1 MQTLAVYDMIASAF
15 LDMLNKADSSTKEA
29 YESTMRE
36 SINKVQEWIKRF
48 RKIDPIKSPILFNG
62 ETTIEKS
69 LATELVD
76 RISECAKNRSQLEAI
91 YTGTSC
97 TKIVQE
103 LNIEVPRY
111 VDITSKPHILVG
123 PYASSESEKNAIRI
137 LNQILMSCLLS
148 LPKGKVRINFVNPSY
163 SSMSETI
170 SNKLPQEIYKII
182 IEKEKIQELTE
193 SLANRIKETLL
204 KGAKPET
211 PAYEIIVLINY
222 SYMYDGLTEDMRLL
236 IEQGQQAGIHFI
248 VLNDLRRNFESKEPY
263 DILALKDDYFHE
275 IDVFNVDNK
284 VNNDH
289 TLFSTYQICDMPAL
303 QDACLVYLQGET
315 EEKSDHNVINTKQ
328 DFVVAENDISVTIGL
343 DINNKEEVVLR
354 FNSKDYIH
362 AFILGQSGSGKS
374 VLLNN
379 IITSAINKYS
389 PEDLMLYLLDF
400 KGVEFNRYKGIKHAK
415 AILVDNS
422 DPQMTLEI
430 LRELNEENRRR
441 KRLWQSNNV
450 KTIDGY
456 NCKHPDAR
464 LPQILFIADE
474 CQVMFSKV
482 DNRQSSFIIQE
493 EIQRILN
500 EIAAQGRSQGI
511 HLLLATQ
518 TLADTDI
525 SNTIITNLTE
535 CFLLTCAS
543 SDSNILVPD
552 SSDMTSKQPTGQCC
566 YYHKKELVSQVQTFY
581 AKEEELDSAISASQK
596 KSTRFASNGGAYFCG
611 SEMFW
616 LDEKEKAAIIQTT
629 TKYPI
634 AAIGH
639 NIGLKGDI
647 TTVKLH
653 SDFSENILF
662 FGVNKDEQ
670 AVGVMI
676 NALMS
681 LLISYQQLE
690 KNCDFIII
698 DCLNNEEARY
708 RSLLETMGSEKLC
721 RIVER
726 SQSGTILSQLVD
738 DICNHCARSTVLS
751 IIGSNQFVEMKRNA
765 PLPSSQVQESDSD
778 TEVISLDY
786 NAMPDLYPNN
796 TLDSSR
802 IKTYQDALMFILDE
816 GPLQDIHVLLQVDK
830 PENILFNGEWCSE
843 VTDKFRHKVILR
855 SENKYLAPMRFSVDI
870 DVETLNEEEE
880 HLRAY
885 YYPEDGEPQLFTPY
899 IMPKS
904 KRIINT
910 LTIKTTITWEQQI
923 VQ

>member
-1 MQTLAVYDMIASAF
+1 MRTLAVYDMIASAF
-15 LDMLNKADSSTKEA
+15 AEKVKNSDTNSKEA
-29 YESTMRE
+29 YEVSL
-36 SINKVQEWIKRF
+36 KKAKQEVEDMVRQF
-48 RKIDPIKSPILFNG
+48 RDIDPILAPILLSEESSVDKARIPKIIKN
-62 ETTIEKS
+62 IEKR
-69 LATELVD
+69 AELRKELGVVF
-76 RISECAKNRSQLEAI
+76 SGASFAKVIQRERMDFPKFIDFA
-91 YTGTSC
+91 
-97 TKIVQE
+97 
-103 LNIEVPRY
+103 
-111 VDITSKPHILVG
+111 SKPHILIK
-123 PYASSESEKNAIRI
+123 PYKNQEWEDFAIEMM
-137 LNQILMSCLLS
+137 NQILLGCLLS

-163 SSMSETI
+163 SNMSKTI
-170 SNKLPQEIYKII
+170 SNKLPSDICKII
-182 IEKEKIQELTE
+182 IDKEKIQELIS
-193 SLANRIKETLL
+193 SLTNRIKETLL
-204 KGAKPET
+204 KGSKPET
-211 PAYEIIVLINY
+211 PAYEIIVLLNY
-222 SYMYDGLTEDMRLL
+222 PNKYDPLTEEMRILV
-236 IEQGQQAGIHFI
+236 EQGQQAGIHFV
-248 VLNDLRRNFESKEPY
+248 VLNDLRRTFESEQLY
-263 DILALKDDYFHE
+263 DILNQKDDYFQE
-275 IDVFNVDNK
+275 FGVFNVADEKDYDNI
-284 VNNDH
+284 
-289 TLFSTYQICDMPAL
+289 LFSTYQICDQPAL
-303 QDACLVYLQGET
+303 LDACFDYLKEKT
-315 EEKSDHNVINTKQ
+315 EEKIDQKDTNSNQT
-328 DFVVAENDISVTIGL
+328 FVVADNEISVTVGL
-343 DINNKEEVVLR
+343 DIENRKEVTLR

-389 PEDLMLYLLDF
+389 PEDLMLYLMDF

-441 KRLWQSNNV
+441 IKLWQSDNV

-456 NCKHPDAR
+456 NGKHPDAR
-464 LPQILFIADE
+464 IPQILFIADE
-474 CQVMFSKV
+474 CQVMFSKD
-482 DNRQSSFIIQE
+482 DNRHSSFIIQE

-500 EIAAQGRSQGI
+500 NIAAQGRSQGI

-525 SNTIITNLTE
+525 SEKIKANLTE
-535 CFLLTCAS
+535 CFLLACES
-543 SDSNILVPD
+543 YDSNILVPN

-581 AKEEELDSAISASQK
+581 AEEDELESAISASQK
-596 KSTRFASNGGAYFCG
+596 KSTRFTSNGGAYFCG
-611 SEMFW
+611 SDMFW
-616 LDEKEKAAIIQTT
+616 LDDKEKAAIIQTT

-681 LLISYQQLE
+681 LLISYQQLG

-708 RSLLETMGSEKLC
+708 RSLLKAMESEGLC

-726 SQSGTILSQLVD
+726 PQSGTVFMQLVD
-738 DICNHCARSTVLS
+738 DICNHCARSTVLG
-751 IIGSNQFVEMKRNA
+751 IIGSNQFVEMKRKA
-765 PLPSSQVQESDSD
+765 PLPSNQVQETDSD
-778 TEVISLDY
+778 IEVLSLDY
-786 NAMPDLYPNN
+786 NAMPDLYPDNS
-796 TLDSSR
+796 LDSSR
-802 IKTYQDALMFILDE
+802 IKTYPDALMFILDE

-830 PENILFNGEWCSE
+830 PENILFNGEWCPE
-843 VTDKFRHKVILR
+843 VTDQFRHKVILR

-885 YYPEDGEPQLFTPY
+885 YYPENGEPQLFTPY

-904 KRIINT
+904 KKIINT